1 MVSYGNDLMGYPGL
15 GGAAPGGRTPGC
27 GPVGAGGGGPGAAGT
42 AAFNWPVRRV
52 CSFQGVRVQV
62 TYEG

>member
-1 MVSYGNDLMGYPGL
+1 MVMTLWAIRAL
-15 GGAAPGGRTPGC
+15 GGAAPGC
-27 GPVGAGGGGPGAAGT
+27 GPGAWGGGPGAAGT

-52 CSFQGVRVQV
+52 SRVCSFQGVRVQV